1 MDNFNFYSPT
11 EFVFGKD
18 RENECGELVKKYG
31 GTKVL
36 IHYGG
41 GSAVRSGLI
50 DRVKASLDAAGIAHV
65 ELGGVK
71 PNPRDTLIYKGIE
84 MVRANGVDFILAVGG
99 GSTIDSSKGIAV
111 GALYDGDFWDF
122 YAKKLPVTKALPIG
136 VVQTIAAAGSEGSG
150 DSVVTKEDG
159 MLKRDIGSD
168 VIRPKFAVQNPALL
182 CTLPAYQT
190 ACGITDI
197 MAHVFERYFT
207 NTLEV
212 ETTDRLCE
220 ALLITMLKEGP
231 RVMADSA
238 NYQARAN
245 IMWAGTVAHNGLV
258 GCGRSQDWNSHAIEH
273 ELSGLYDC
281 AHGAGLAVIM
291 PAWMEY
297 VVDHNVMRF
306 AQMATRVFGCQMNF
320 ENPKAT
326 ALEGIRA
333 FRRFLHSI
341 GMPINFAELG
351 AKEEDIPKLVEK
363 LNPGDGWG
371 FVPLK
376 AKDVTAIYTIAAQA
390 TLESFWN
397 HFRYEK
403 KRSPSGSASCNMFS
417 NYRRAMSPLATS
429 LSRSLLWALL
439 TSSSVSVRSM
449 AW

>member
-11 EFVFGKD
+11 EFVFGMN

-50 DRVKASLDAAGIAHV
+50 DRVKASLDAAGIPHV

-71 PNPRDTLIYKGIE
+71 PNPHDSLVYKGIE
-84 MVRANGVDFILAVGG
+84 IVRENGIDFILAVGG
-99 GSTIDSSKGIAV
+99 GSTIDSSKAIAMGV
-111 GALYDGDFWDF
+111 PYKGDFWDF
-122 YAKKLPVTKALPIG
+122 YEGKASAACALPIG

-150 DSVVTKEDG
+150 DSVITKEDG
-159 MLKRDIGSD
+159 MLKRGASSEY
-168 VIRPKFAVQNPALL
+168 IRPKFAVQNPALL

-212 ETTDRLCE
+212 EITDRLCE
-220 ALLITMLKEGP
+220 AVLLTMVKEGP
-231 RVMADSA
+231 RAIADPA
-238 NYQARAN
+238 NYQVRAN
-245 IMWAGTVAHNGLV
+245 IMWAGTVAHNGVV

-273 ELSGLYDC
+273 ELSALYDC

-291 PAWMEY
+291 PSWMEY

-306 AQMATRVFGCQMNF
+306 AQMATRVFGCEMNF
-320 ENPKAT
+320 ENPKST
-326 ALEGIRA
+326 ALEGIKA

-341 GMPINFAELG
+341 GMPINFTELG
-351 AKEEDIPKLVEK
+351 AKEEDIPKMVEK

-376 AKDVTAIYTIAAQA
+376 AKDVTEIYKIAAHA
-390 TLESFWN
+390 T
-397 HFRYEK
+397 
-403 KRSPSGSASCNMFS
+403 
-417 NYRRAMSPLATS
+417 
-429 LSRSLLWALL
+429 
-439 TSSSVSVRSM
+439 V
-449 AW
+449 